1 MLFKFFM
8 QITRRR
14 MIIELLEDREYSIEE
29 LAKLLETDRKTI
41 LEDLKHIKKTLRS
54 VNKTLYVVPP
64 FCYKCNK
71 EIIIRDVKN
80 ISKCPRCKSTY
91 ISKPKFF
98 IK

>member
-1 MLFKFFM
+1 
-8 QITRRR
+8 
-14 MIIELLEDREYSIEE
+14 MIIELLESRSYGIEE
-29 LAKLLETDRKTI
+29 LAKLLETDSRTV
-41 LEDLKHIKKTLRS
+41 LEDLKHIKRTLKNM
-54 VNKTLYVVPP
+54 NKTLYVVPP

-71 EIIIRDVKN
+71 EIIIKDVKN